1 MEKKKLMRKNF
12 WLCYRGCLFKE
23 IYWNWWLCRN
33 CGYITWYIQ
42 RDIVNPYTGGKRL
55 YVMNRTRSYMK
66 NSSASITGS
75 LGVDCVVIDDYMTDL
90 KK

>member
-1 MEKKKLMRKNF
+1 MI
-12 WLCYRGCLFKE
+12 YKE
-23 IYWNWWLCRN
+23 
-33 CGYITWYIQ
+33 
-42 RDIVNPYTGGKRL
+42 DIVNPYTGGKRL

-90 KK
+90 KEIDTNEVVYCVNQESKGWLLDLYLKMCIHI